1 MASRQQFSQIYFSN
15 ILTHSWL
22 NPWMQNLQIE
32 GRLYIIF
39 KLPTRKIIVSI
50 YILNSV
56 RLAEDEINY
65 INLT

>member
-1 MASRQQFSQIYFSN
+1 
-15 ILTHSWL
+15 
-22 NPWMQNLQIE
+22 MQNLQIE